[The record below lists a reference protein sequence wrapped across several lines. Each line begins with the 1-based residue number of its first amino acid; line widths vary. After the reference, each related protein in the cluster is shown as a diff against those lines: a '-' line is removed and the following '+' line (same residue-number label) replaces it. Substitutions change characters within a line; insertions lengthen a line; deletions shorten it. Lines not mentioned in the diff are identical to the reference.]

1 VPSSKYL
8 ALSFMDWLKNQVI
21 AALSGDQKVSK
32 QLLIAL
38 AGVVAV
44 ASLVL
49 VAVNRP
55 EPPTGEFSVSTDDAV
70 NEVIEQYLYIH
81 VVGEVVSPG
90 MYQLPIGARLVD
102 AVFAAGGL
110 TDEADNA
117 SVNLAR
123 ELTDGEQIIVFSISQ
138 EGQSPGT
145 NSSGLISLNR
155 AGEKELE
162 ELPGIGPA
170 LAGRIIAWR
179 EANGGFKSIE
189 DLLKVSGIG
198 ESLLSGVI
206 DLVTL

>member
-1 VPSSKYL
+1 
-8 ALSFMDWLKNQVI
+8 MDWLKQQVI
-21 AALSGDQKVSK
+21 AALSGDQKVSR

-44 ASLVL
+44 ISLVL

-55 EPPTGEFSVSTDDAV
+55 EVPAGEFSMDDSMGSAETELV
-70 NEVIEQYLYIH
+70 ESFIFVHI
-81 VVGEVVSPG
+81 VGEVEKPG
-90 MYQLPIGARLVD
+90 MYQLAFGARLVD

-110 TDEADNA
+110 TEKADHS

-123 ELTDGEQIIVFSISQ
+123 EIADGEQIVVFAIGE
-138 EGQSPGT
+138 EGSTESGGK
-145 NSSGLISLNR
+145 SGLISINR
-155 AGEKELE
+155 AGDKELE

-179 EANGGFKSIE
+179 EANGGFKSKQ

-198 ESLLSGVI
+198 DSLLAGII

>member
-1 VPSSKYL
+1 
-8 ALSFMDWLKNQVI
+8 MDWLKNQVI

-55 EPPTGEFSVSTDDAV
+55 EPPTGEFSVSADETV
-70 NEVIEQYLYIH
+70 SEVTQQFLYVH
-81 VVGEVVSPG
+81 VVGEVESPG

-110 TDEADNA
+110 TEEADNA

-138 EGQSPGT
+138 EGQSPGA

-155 AGEKELE
+155 AGDKELE

-170 LAGRIIAWR
+170 LAGRIVAWR
-179 EANGGFKSIE
+179 EANGGFKSVQ

>member
-1 VPSSKYL
+1 
-8 ALSFMDWLKNQVI
+8 MDWLKNQVI

-44 ASLVL
+44 VSLVL

-55 EPPTGEFSVSTDDAV
+55 EPPTGEFSVSADETV
-70 NEVIEQYLYIH
+70 NEVTQQFLYVH
-81 VVGEVVSPG
+81 VVGEVQSPG

-110 TDEADNA
+110 TEDADNA

-123 ELTDGEQIIVFSISQ
+123 ELTDGEQIIVFSVSQ
-138 EGQSPGT
+138 EGEAAGT
-145 NSSGLISLNR
+145 TASGIVSLNR
-155 AGEKELE
+155 AGDKELE
-162 ELPGIGPA
+162 ALPGIGPA
-170 LAGRIIAWR
+170 LAGRIVAWR
-179 EANGGFKSIE
+179 EANGGFKSVE

>member
-1 VPSSKYL
+1 
-8 ALSFMDWLKNQVI
+8 MEWLKNQVI

-55 EPPTGEFSVSTDDAV
+55 EAPTGEFSVSADETV
-70 NEVIEQYLYIH
+70 NEVSQQFLYVH
-81 VVGEVVSPG
+81 VVGEVKSPG

-110 TDEADNA
+110 TEEADNA

-138 EGQSPGT
+138 EGEAAGST
-145 NSSGLISLNR
+145 ASGLVSLNR
-155 AGEKELE
+155 AGDKELE

-170 LAGRIIAWR
+170 LAGRIVAWR
-179 EANGGFKSIE
+179 EANGGFKSVQ

-198 ESLLSGVI
+198 ENLLAGVI

>member
-1 VPSSKYL
+1 
-8 ALSFMDWLKNQVI
+8 MEWLKNQVI
-21 AALSGDQKVSK
+21 AALSGDQRVSK

-55 EPPTGEFSVSTDDAV
+55 EPPTGEFSVSADETV
-70 NEVIEQYLYIH
+70 NEVSQQYLYVH
-81 VVGEVVSPG
+81 VVGEVQSPG

-110 TDEADNA
+110 TEEADNA

-138 EGQSPGT
+138 EGEAAGT
-145 NSSGLISLNR
+145 TASGLVSLNR
-155 AGEKELE
+155 AGDKELE

-179 EANGGFKSIE
+179 EANGGFKSVQ

>member
-1 VPSSKYL
+1 
-8 ALSFMDWLKNQVI
+8 LSFMDWLKNQVI

-55 EPPTGEFSVSTDDAV
+55 EPPTGEFSVSADETV
-70 NEVIEQYLYIH
+70 NEVSQQYLYVH
-81 VVGEVVSPG
+81 VVGEVKSPG

-110 TDEADNA
+110 TEEADNS

-123 ELTDGEQIIVFSISQ
+123 ELTDGEQIIVFSTSQ
-138 EGQSPGT
+138 EGQAAGT
-145 NSSGLISLNR
+145 TASGLVSLNR
-155 AGEKELE
+155 AGDKELE

-179 EANGGFKSIE
+179 EANGGFKSVQ

-198 ESLLSGVI
+198 ENLLAGVI

>member
-1 VPSSKYL
+1 
-8 ALSFMDWLKNQVI
+8 MEWLKNQVI

-55 EPPTGEFSVSTDDAV
+55 EPPTGEFSVSAEETA
-70 NEVIEQYLYIH
+70 NEVIEQFLYVH

-138 EGQSPGT
+138 EGEAPGT
-145 NSSGLISLNR
+145 TTSGLVSLNR
-155 AGEKELE
+155 AGDKELE

-170 LAGRIIAWR
+170 LAGRIISWR
-179 EANGGFKSIE
+179 EANGGFKSVQ

-198 ESLLSGVI
+198 ENLLAGVI

>member
-1 VPSSKYL
+1 
-8 ALSFMDWLKNQVI
+8 MEWLKNQVI

-55 EPPTGEFSVSTDDAV
+55 EPPTGEFSVSADETV
-70 NEVIEQYLYIH
+70 NEVSQQFLYVH
-81 VVGEVVSPG
+81 VVGEVQSPG

-110 TDEADNA
+110 TEEADNA

-138 EGQSPGT
+138 EGDAAGT
-145 NSSGLISLNR
+145 TSSGLVSLNR
-155 AGEKELE
+155 AGDKELE

-179 EANGGFKSIE
+179 EANGGFKSVQ

>member
-1 VPSSKYL
+1 
-8 ALSFMDWLKNQVI
+8 MDWLKNQVI

-55 EPPTGEFSVSTDDAV
+55 EPPTGEFSVSADETA
-70 NEVIEQYLYIH
+70 NEVIYQFLYVH
-81 VVGEVVSPG
+81 VVGEVASPG
-90 MYQLPIGARLVD
+90 MYQLPVGARLVD

-110 TDEADNA
+110 TEDADNA

-123 ELTDGEQIIVFSISQ
+123 KLTDGEQIIVFSISQ

-155 AGEKELE
+155 AGDKELE

-179 EANGGFKSIE
+179 EANGGFKSVQ

-198 ESLLSGVI
+198 ESLLSGVV

>member
-1 VPSSKYL
+1 
-8 ALSFMDWLKNQVI
+8 MDWLKNQVI

-49 VAVNRP
+49 VAVNKP
-55 EPPTGEFSVSTDDAV
+55 EPPTGEFSVNADETA
-70 NEVIEQYLYIH
+70 NESHEQYLYVH
-81 VVGEVVSPG
+81 VIGEVVSPG

-110 TDEADNA
+110 TEDADNA

-123 ELTDGEQIIVFSISQ
+123 ELADGEQIIVFSISQ
-138 EGQSPGT
+138 EGQSSGT
-145 NSSGLISLNR
+145 TASGLVSLNR
-155 AGEKELE
+155 AGDKELE

-170 LAGRIIAWR
+170 LAARIIAWR
-179 EANGGFKSIE
+179 EANGGFKSVQ

-198 ESLLSGVI
+198 ENLLSGVI

>member
-1 VPSSKYL
+1 
-8 ALSFMDWLKNQVI
+8 MEWLKNQVI

-55 EPPTGEFSVSTDDAV
+55 EPPTGEFSVSADETS
-70 NEVIEQYLYIH
+70 NEVIEQFLYVH

-90 MYQLPIGARLVD
+90 MYQLPIAARLVD

-110 TDEADNA
+110 TEEADNA

-138 EGQSPGT
+138 EGEAAGT
-145 NSSGLISLNR
+145 SSSGLVSLNR
-155 AGEKELE
+155 ASDKELE

-170 LAGRIIAWR
+170 LAARIIAWR
-179 EANGGFKSIE
+179 EANGGFKSVQ

>member
-1 VPSSKYL
+1 
-8 ALSFMDWLKNQVI
+8 MDWLKNQVI

-44 ASLVL
+44 VSLVL

-55 EPPTGEFSVSTDDAV
+55 QPPTGEFSVSADETS
-70 NEVIEQYLYIH
+70 NEVSQQFLYVH
-81 VVGEVVSPG
+81 VVGEVQSPG

-110 TDEADNA
+110 TEEADNA

-138 EGQSPGT
+138 EGEAAGST
-145 NSSGLISLNR
+145 ASGLVSLNR
-155 AGEKELE
+155 AGDKELE

-179 EANGGFKSIE
+179 EANGGFKSVQ

-198 ESLLSGVI
+198 ESLLAGVV